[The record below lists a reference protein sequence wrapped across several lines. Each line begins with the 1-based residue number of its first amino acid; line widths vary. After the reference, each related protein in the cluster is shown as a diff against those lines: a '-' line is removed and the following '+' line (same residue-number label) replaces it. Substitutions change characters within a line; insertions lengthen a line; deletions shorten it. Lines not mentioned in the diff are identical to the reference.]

1 MRCSRLHPAHEPCEN
16 RLSRRSL
23 LLASGAGVLA
33 VTSPATA
40 EAAAQSANQTRV
52 YVGHS
57 ARLTSRIPLAW
68 SANLDGYA
76 GEDGFISTSTVSAE
90 SLGEACSQVIQEW
103 GLSPAPAITRTTWH
117 ENPMRRFE
125 TGGASDPDV
134 TCVLAHPHPF
144 DSPLGKVT
152 HVAISAD
159 AAHID
164 GIMHSLDFDPSLV
177 TPDLYVQ
184 SALDWMQA
192 NSLFTANIDWK
203 NLRLWSSEQAQAV
216 SDIPGAYPV
225 MQNAI
230 DLLRSVG
237 DRHSQFIS
245 YSENEALATEPAP
258 GFGFELSWDHVV
270 TVFPESAAGKAGV
283 HPGDQLVTVNDAPF
297 DPQAGEN
304 QYAGETNAT
313 FGFIR
318 YVDGTSYTVT
328 LVARVFSSY
337 LAPTGRPIGP
347 DVGYLHIP
355 RCRYDLPTWKQYVA
369 AGADVLHTLN
379 RDTTTSWIVDLRG
392 NTGGSFH
399 PMVTALAPLLTEG
412 PIIGF
417 QDNSGATDFVSLNG
431 QRLEN
436 AGLDAYE
443 LGPDR
448 PYELTNSAP
457 PVAILIDENVVSS
470 GELTGMA
477 FAQQP
482 GTRFVGS
489 LTAGYTSSNNTLLLF
504 DGSLLVLATTWMTD
518 RTGTPYP
525 DGIYP
530 DDEVYSDAEAFMLD
544 TDPVIQV
551 ALDWLRTTATP

>member
-1 MRCSRLHPAHEPCEN
+1 MRISRLHLGHEPAEI

-23 LLASGAGVLA
+23 LLASGAGILA
-33 VTSPATA
+33 VASPAM
-40 EAAAQSANQTRV
+40 AAAQSEDQTRV

-57 ARLTSRIPLAW
+57 ARLTSRIPIAW

-90 SLGEACSQVIQEW
+90 SLDEAWSQVILEW
-103 GLSPAPAITRTTWH
+103 GISPTPTITRTTWQGQ
-117 ENPMRRFE
+117 PVCRFE
-125 TGGASDPDV
+125 TGEAGDPAV

-144 DSPLGKVT
+144 DSPDGHQT

-164 GIMHSLDFDPSLV
+164 GIMQSLDFDPSLV

-184 SALDWMQA
+184 GALDWMQA
-192 NSLFTANIDWK
+192 NSLFTTSIDWEG
-203 NLRLWSSEQAQAV
+203 LRLWSSEQAKAV
-216 SDIPGAYPV
+216 TEIPGAYPV

-230 DLLRSVG
+230 DVLRSVG

-245 YSENEALATEPAP
+245 YSENEALATEPTP
-258 GFGFELSWDHVV
+258 GFGFELSRDHVIA
-270 TVFPESAAGKAGV
+270 VFPESAAGKAGIQ
-283 HPGDQLVTVNDAPF
+283 PGDQLVNVNGTPF
-297 DPQAGEN
+297 DPQAGES
-304 QYAGETNAT
+304 QYAGEANGT

-318 YVDGTSYTVT
+318 YADGTSYTVT
-328 LVARVFSSY
+328 LVATVFSSY
-337 LAPTGRPIGP
+337 LAPTGRLIEP

-355 RCRYDLPTWKQYVA
+355 RCRYDLPTWKQYVTD
-369 AGADVLHTLN
+369 GADVLHGLD

-399 PMVTALAPLLTEG
+399 PMVTALAPLITEG
-412 PIIGF
+412 PIVGF
-417 QDNSGATDFVSLNG
+417 QDNSGATDFVSLAG

-436 AGLDAYE
+436 AGLEAYE

-448 PYELTNSAP
+448 PYVLKNAAP

-482 GTRFVGS
+482 ATRFVGS
-489 LTAGYTSSNNTLLLF
+489 LTAGYTSSNNALLLF

-530 DDEVYSDAEAFMLD
+530 DDEIYSDAETFMLD

-551 ALDWLRTTATP
+551 ALDWLRAALQG